1 MTLTDALIRFFG
13 ITNNPKECGY
23 ILPDGRMLDFSG
35 RHILGKC
42 SGGKWV
48 EHHDFTGTNLQD
60 FSLEDL
66 YEMYPVLVE
75 KYHVPHV
82 MDCCHLIK
90 FQYDAR
96 IVATVK
102 LPTDAQYRTVLS
114 AFGERDCVVSMTDA
128 DGYLIDDAIVKCEE
142 RTMRKWFETTIKKKP
157 TSNRMITL
165 ERVYG
170 CKGKLYTQ
178 YELYKDCK

>member
-1 MTLTDALIRFFG
+1 MTLTDALIRFYG
-13 ITNNPKECGY
+13 ITTSYKECGY

-48 EHHDFTGTNLQD
+48 EHHDFTGTNIYG

-66 YEMYPVLVE
+66 YEKFPILTE

-96 IVATVK
+96 IVATVR